1 MGYRI
6 LIMLGI
12 LVANGFF
19 AAAEVSLV
27 SVRRSR
33 LKALADQGQAGAVA
47 ALSLLDNPE
56 RLLSVTQVGVTLASL
71 GLGWAG
77 EETLFNL
84 ITDADRTHHYAGDAE
99 HPARRLFRARLP
111 ADELRARRN
120 RRGGA
125 EERRHGEG

>member
-56 RLLSVTQVGVTLASL
+56 RLLSVLRSGSRLQVSDWVG
-71 GLGWAG
+71 
-77 EETLFNL
+77 
-84 ITDADRTHHYAGDAE
+84 
-99 HPARRLFRARLP
+99 PARKRYST
-111 ADELRARRN
+111 
-120 RRGGA
+120 
-125 EERRHGEG
+125 